1 VQALPT
7 DNIVSKT
14 TICCELNHYI
24 PLARKVIEQT
34 ERRVLRGERLRPEE
48 KLVSIF
54 ETHTDIIRKDNR
66 DTYYGH
72 KIVLCGGSS
81 GLITDLVIEQGNPSD
96 AIIAK
101 KMVIR
106 QQDIFGKLPLQ
117 VAYDGGFASKDNLEK
132 IKQLGVKDVAFA
144 KKCGLKIDEMAKSF
158 WVYKRLRNFRAGIE
172 GMISFLKRCFGL
184 ARCTWRGFESFK
196 AYAWSSVITANL
208 LLMSR
213 RIIAGC

>member
-1 VQALPT
+1 ML
-7 DNIVSKT
+7 K
-14 TICCELNHYI
+14 
-24 PLARKVIEQT
+24 KV
-34 ERRVLRGERLRPEE
+34 
-48 KLVSIF
+48 
-54 ETHTDIIRKDNR
+54 
-66 DTYYGH
+66 
-72 KIVLCGGSS
+72 
-81 GLITDLVIEQGNPSD
+81 
-96 AIIAK
+96 
-101 KMVIR
+101 